1 MDLIYNLL
9 ENESVLLI
17 IYPFIIVVF
26 LCCLKYKKFP
36 FIPKKIKVI

>member
-17 IYPFIIVVF
+17 IHPFITVEF